1 MATKYKALLTGKNN
15 SVIDDFF
22 NQMYENFEV
31 ITTSTRYDDIIRHI
45 RYFSPHL
52 FIYCLYNEPRDNYS
66 QMAEVKYR
74 LRESRIPFVLIGTKE
89 DCDEFERIS
98 VNVADLCLCKPLSA
112 GSITERLVKY
122 MAQRM
127 PEPMAQEPEEEL
139 LPMPDLSA
147 KPAGHATPDEEDIL
161 DRLAALERLTREI
174 EGEPA
179 EQEPEPVRRRHI
191 LVIDDDPMML
201 KLLKEHLHGE
211 YDIATAISGKIA
223 MKFLE
228 RKRTDLILLDY
239 EMPVENGPAVLEK
252 LRANETTKDLPVIFL
267 TGVSDREKIQ
277 EALVLKPQGYLLKPV
292 ERDKLLEIIIRTL
305 G

>member
-127 PEPMAQEPEEEL
+127 PEPLAQEPEEL
-139 LPMPDLSA
+139 LPMPDLSV
-147 KPAGHATPDEEDIL
+147 KPAGHAAPDEEDIL

-174 EGEPA
+174 EAEPA
-179 EQEPEPVRRRHI
+179 AAEPESARRKHI

-201 KLLKEHLHGE
+201 KLLKEHLHDE

-252 LRANETTKDLPVIFL
+252 LRANEATKDLPVIFL
-267 TGVSDREKIQ
+267 TGVSDREKSQ

-292 ERDKLLEIIIRTL
+292 EREKLLEIIIKTL

>member
-1 MATKYKALLTGKNN
+1 MAIKYKALLTGKNN

-31 ITTSTRYDDIIRHI
+31 LTTSTRYDDIIRHI
-45 RYFSPHL
+45 RYFSPHV

-98 VNVADLCLCKPLSA
+98 VNVADLCLQKPLSA
-112 GSITERLVKY
+112 GSITERLMKY
-122 MAQRM
+122 LAQRV
-127 PEPMAQEPEEEL
+127 PEPVAEDTEEPF
-139 LPMPDLSA
+139 PVPDFSE
-147 KPAGHATPDEEDIL
+147 KPSVRQVPKEEDIL
-161 DRLAALERLTREI
+161 DRLAALERLTREA
-174 EGEPA
+174 EAEPA
-179 EQEPEPVRRRHI
+179 AAEPESARRKHI

-201 KLLKEHLHGE
+201 KLLKEHLHDE

-252 LRANETTKDLPVIFL
+252 LRANEATKDLPVIFL

-292 ERDKLLEIIIRTL
+292 EREKLLEIIIKTL